1 MNIKGQIKLR
11 VDAVNTHP
19 WLELFPYSYSCSYS
33 STYLG
38 SNPNLDFSHDVTFK
52 FNKKEVYSPA
62 RFEPPLLLAAVRAKV
77 RYKVNHFVVS
87 VLFNNKIYAPHPE
100 TQTTKTDH
108 FPAVNNL
115 FRLPGMYLLPTV
127 EIRIS

>member
-38 SNPNLDFSHDVTFK
+38 SNPNLDFSYDVTF
-52 FNKKEVYSPA
+52 
-62 RFEPPLLLAAVRAKV
+62 
-77 RYKVNHFVVS
+77 
-87 VLFNNKIYAPHPE
+87 
-100 TQTTKTDH
+100 
-108 FPAVNNL
+108 
-115 FRLPGMYLLPTV
+115 
-127 EIRIS
+127 